1 MRAAFVSIL
10 IFLFCFLLLL
20 PITDFLAIQGF
31 TSVELEELS
40 GLDKTLAID
49 FRLLTKS
56 LLLISLSGAVLDA
69 SVAISSGTFEVYQ
82 ANPQL
87 SFYQLRHS
95 SFAIAK
101 KILASTVMTL
111 LFAFMGSSLALILWF
126 IDLDIPFQQVI
137 NEKSFVLEYTM
148 AILTTLSAL
157 LVLPLTCVTAAYLFT
172 KKKEQLKME

>member
-49 FRLLTKS
+49 FRLLTRS

-101 KILASTVMTL
+101 KY
-111 LFAFMGSSLALILWF
+111 WR
-126 IDLDIPFQQVI
+126 QQ
-137 NEKSFVLEYTM
+137 
-148 AILTTLSAL
+148 
-157 LVLPLTCVTAAYLFT
+157 
-172 KKKEQLKME
+172 